1 MSLKIMPPPAAPP
14 RLIDSVLVSK
24 LLDMDAGTL
33 AQWRYLGRFTD
44 ELPWIKIGRNVRY
57 RESDVL
63 AFISNNQTSCTG
75 IGNQK

>member
-1 MSLKIMPPPAAPP
+1 MSSKNVSLSGTTP
-14 RLIDSVLVSK
+14 RLLDSVLVSK

-33 AQWRYLGRFTD
+33 AQWRYLGRFTN

-63 AFISNNQTSCTG
+63 SFINNSQTVCTG
-75 IGNQK
+75 TGGSK

>member
-1 MSLKIMPPPAAPP
+1 MSLKNIPPTAAPP
-14 RLIDSVLVSK
+14 RLIDSVLASK

-33 AQWRYLGRFTD
+33 AQWRYLGRYTD

-63 AFISNNQTSCTG
+63 AFINKNQASSTG
-75 IGNQK
+75 IGKQK

>member
-1 MSLKIMPPPAAPP
+1 
-14 RLIDSVLVSK
+14 
-24 LLDMDAGTL
+24 MDAGTL

-63 AFISNNQTSCTG
+63 AFISNNQTSSTG

>member
-1 MSLKIMPPPAAPP
+1 MSSKNMPLAVAPP
-14 RLIDSVLVSK
+14 RLLDSVLASK

-57 RESDVL
+57 READVL
-63 AFISNNQTSCTG
+63 AFITNNEMSFTG
-75 IGNQK
+75 KGTQK